1 MTRVLLI
8 RMLVF
13 LVPFALYEIYRA
25 ISHRESRRP
34 WPQLFIAGLVLVV
47 ASFVYVGLTEGSAPE
62 ERYVP
67 PHVENGKLVPG
78 HTEPQEKPKKTP

>member
-1 MTRVLLI
+1 MIRIILVRV
-8 RMLVF
+8 LVF

-25 ISHRESRRP
+25 IARQANPRP
-34 WPQLFIAGLVLVV
+34 WLGLFIAGLVLV
-47 ASFVYVGLTEGSAPE
+47 AGSFVYVGLTEGSAPD

-78 HTEPQEKPKKTP
+78 HTEPKKTP